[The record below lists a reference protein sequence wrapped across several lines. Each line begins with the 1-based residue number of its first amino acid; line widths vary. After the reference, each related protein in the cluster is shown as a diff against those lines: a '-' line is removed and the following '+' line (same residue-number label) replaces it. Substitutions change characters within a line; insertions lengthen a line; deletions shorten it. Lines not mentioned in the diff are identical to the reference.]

1 MSAIVINMESQKKFW
16 KKFPIE
22 IILDEQRRQ
31 RERESQREQLRIP
44 LYPAPEIYKEKEDEK
59 EDTIIINFF

>member
-1 MSAIVINMESQKKFW
+1 MSLIVINMERQKKFW
-16 KKFPIE
+16 EKFPIA

-59 EDTIIINFF
+59 EDITVINFF

>member
-31 RERESQREQLRIP
+31 RERESQQEQLRIP